1 VASRAGGA
9 LSASGEPCGRSAVGK
24 TDFCITHGGGRR
36 CQHVDEA
43 SGEPCG
49 RSAVGK
55 TDFCKTRG
63 GGRRRKHVDEAGEPC
78 GSSAKGKTDFAR
90 IILPFKDKIACVL
103 KLVKRPSMKAKP
115 ISVDYNG
122 AACSFN
128 TGLFAHTA
136 LQRAAW
142 GEGEE
147 ALLWLP
153 WFAAALAKL
162 KQRHAGGEPSYG
174 RKLK

>member
-49 RSAVGK
+49 RSAV
-55 TDFCKTRG
+55 
-63 GGRRRKHVDEAGEPC
+63 
-78 GSSAKGKTDFAR
+78 GKTDFAR